1 MKTQTGLTIETK
13 GNRINVY
20 TQEEIERGKI
30 VVDKRDTLITST
42 VIGATMFLVAV
53 FYLSVFGL
61 I

>member
-42 VIGATMFLVAV
+42 VIGVTMFLVAV